1 LHAAVKGVE
10 VAIEKAT
17 FGAGCFWGVEAKF
30 NEVTGVIETAAGY
43 EGGALEHPTYKDV
56 CTDRTG
62 HAEVVQVTFDNSR
75 LTYDALLD
83 AFFALHNPT
92 QVNRQG
98 PDWGTQYRTVIF
110 THSDQQAAAAKS
122 KIAELNAS
130 GIYREPI
137 ATRVES
143 TSTFWKAEEY
153 HQRYLEKRGM
163 VSCHI

>member
-1 LHAAVKGVE
+1 

-17 FGAGCFWGVEAKF
+17 FGAGCFWGVEARF
-30 NEVTGVIETAAGY
+30 NEVTGVIDTAAGY
-43 EGGALEHPTYKDV
+43 EGGELEHPTYKDV

-75 LTYDALLD
+75 LTYEALLD
-83 AFFALHNPT
+83 AFFALHDPT

-98 PDWGTQYRTVIF
+98 PDWGTQYRSVIF
-110 THSDQQAAAAKS
+110 TDNDQQNAEARA

-130 GIYREPI
+130 GMYRDPI
-137 ATRVES
+137 ATQVHPSRI
-143 TSTFWKAEEY
+143 FWKAEEY